1 MAIQSY
7 KDLIV
12 WQKSMDLADMIYKL
26 SANWPK
32 EETYGLTNQIRR
44 AAVSIPSNIAEGYGR
59 MSQGEY
65 KHHLAFARG
74 SLVETET
81 QIELS
86 RRFGYST
93 QEQIAPIIALQ
104 NEIGKMLWSMLTK
117 L

>member
-7 KDLIV
+7 KGLVV

-44 AAVSIPSNIAEGYGR
+44 AAVSVPSNITEGYGR
-59 MSQGEY
+59 MSPGEY

-81 QIELS
+81 QLELS
-86 RRFGYST
+86 RRFGYSSE
-93 QEQIAPIIALQ
+93 EQVAPIVALQ
-104 NEIGKMLWSMLTK
+104 NEIGKMLWSMLSK
-117 L
+117 F

>member
-1 MAIQSY
+1 MQKNRVMAIQSY
-7 KDLIV
+7 KELLV

-26 SANWPK
+26 TANWPK

-59 MSQGEY
+59 MSPGEY

-86 RRFGYST
+86 CR
-93 QEQIAPIIALQ
+93 
-104 NEIGKMLWSMLTK
+104 
-117 L
+117 